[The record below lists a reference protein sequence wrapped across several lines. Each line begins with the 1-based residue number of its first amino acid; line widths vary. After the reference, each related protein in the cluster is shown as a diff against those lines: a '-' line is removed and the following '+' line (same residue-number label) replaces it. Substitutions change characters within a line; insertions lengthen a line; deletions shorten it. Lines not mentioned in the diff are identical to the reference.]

1 MTRTKDTPDADPVT
15 RFEQD
20 LQALDAIVQQL
31 EQAELPLDASIKLFE
46 QGMALTQQCKAALD
60 TATQRVERLGR
71 DDSASE

>member
-1 MTRTKDTPDADPVT
+1 MNKTKETQDTDPVT

-46 QGMALTQQCKAALD
+46 QGMALSQQCKAALD
-60 TATQRVERLGR
+60 TATQRVERLSR
-71 DDSASE
+71 DDSATE